1 MKKLRTIL
9 TVLFLSL
16 ILCGMVSCEVG
27 RHTGRGRE
35 HRDEDNH
42 HRGGAVIIMDQDH
55 HSDDHH
61 DH

>member
-16 ILCGMVSCEVG
+16 VLFGMVSCEVG
-27 RHTGRGRE
+27 RHTDRGRGR
-35 HRDEDNH
+35 RDRDH
-42 HRGGAVIIMDQDH
+42 DKSGAVIIMDQDH